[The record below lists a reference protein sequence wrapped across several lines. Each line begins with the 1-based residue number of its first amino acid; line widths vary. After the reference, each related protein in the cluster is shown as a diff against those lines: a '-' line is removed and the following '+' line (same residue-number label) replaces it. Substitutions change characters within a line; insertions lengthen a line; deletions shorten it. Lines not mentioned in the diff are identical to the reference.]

1 MTTFSR
7 IADLPVEIES
17 VAIEG
22 LDADVSAGFHRQTTV
37 ISMGGAGEMG
47 LGEDVAYDGEDH
59 DALQAWQELP
69 DLTGSFTI
77 ESFCDLVESLDLFPG
92 EPVREVSRR
101 YRVWAFESAALDLAL
116 RQAGESLHGRLGME
130 PHPVDFVCSV
140 RLGEAPD
147 ITGPVDRRLAAYP
160 HLRFK
165 LDPTP
170 EWSDE
175 VLKHLHE
182 TGAVDTLDFKGLYEG
197 TEVDTPADPEF
208 YARVIAEIHDVWIE
222 DPKLTP
228 EIDEVL
234 KPYRDR
240 ISWDAG
246 IHSVA
251 DIDALPF
258 PPTMVNIK
266 PSRLGPLRE
275 LFHAYDTC
283 RARGIGM
290 YSGGQFELG
299 PGRGQVQYLA
309 SLFHPYGPNDIAP
322 TGYNEPEPPAG
333 LPASPLPVAAS
344 PTGFQ
349 WE

>member
-1 MTTFSR
+1 
-7 IADLPVEIES
+7 
-17 VAIEG
+17 
-22 LDADVSAGFHRQTTV
+22 
-37 ISMGGAGEMG
+37 
-47 LGEDVAYDGEDH
+47 AY
-59 DALQAWQELP
+59 
-69 DLTGSFTI
+69 
-77 ESFCDLVESLDLFPG
+77 
-92 EPVREVSRR
+92 
-101 YRVWAFESAALDLAL
+101 
-116 RQAGESLHGRLGME
+116 
-130 PHPVDFVCSV
+130 
-140 RLGEAPD
+140 
-147 ITGPVDRRLAAYP
+147 
-160 HLRFK
+160 
-165 LDPTP
+165 
-170 EWSDE
+170 
-175 VLKHLHE
+175 
-182 TGAVDTLDFKGLYEG
+182 
-197 TEVDTPADPEF
+197 PEF
-208 YARVIAEIHDVWIE
+208 YERVIAEIHDVWIE

-333 LPASPLPVAAS
+333 LPVSPLPVAAS